1 MVFWWTGRGYLGL
14 LTLIGVFGLFG
25 AGLTVAFGEQIFEH
39 APWLWGIGAAIAATV
54 NWIVGSRVNRRPIKV
69 PAPRLWKSRLT
80 YRPPNRLMSLP
91 LEVWSAPMMV
101 LAIFLVVRG
110 LLP

>member
-14 LTLIGVFGLFG
+14 LTLIGVYGLFG
-25 AGLTVAFGEQIFEH
+25 AVLTGVFSDRIFDR
-39 APWLWGIGAAIAATV
+39 APWLWGVGAALAAVV

-69 PAPRLWKSRLT
+69 PPLRLWKFRFT
-80 YRPPNRLMSLP
+80 YRPPHRLMSLP

-101 LAIFLVVRG
+101 LAAFLVVRG